1 MRNWERSQK
10 LLSLIKKWHFD
21 NIALFEYHDEPLA
34 TSNKLDKKVKGTI
47 IRKRFT
53 QARQLVNQEL
63 LKKEK
68 QRIGQE
74 FIGYITD
81 VDTSWQ
87 DVMLVV
93 RPELSAPD
101 IDPYDEITL
110 DKVTAVYNENNSVD
124 IGDKINY
131 IA

>member
-1 MRNWERSQK
+1 MGRELKEKVESYIWNIRKIFPNAYIRTNFIIGFPWETEKDHKK

-47 IRKRFT
+47 IKKKEFT

-74 FIGYITD
+74 
-81 VDTSWQ
+81 
-87 DVMLVV
+87 L
-93 RPELSAPD
+93 
-101 IDPYDEITL
+101 
-110 DKVTAVYNENNSVD
+110 
-124 IGDKINY
+124 
-131 IA
+131 

>member
-1 MRNWERSQK
+1 
-10 LLSLIKKWHFD
+10 
-21 NIALFEYHDEPLA
+21 
-34 TSNKLDKKVKGTI
+34 
-47 IRKRFT
+47 
-53 QARQLVNQEL
+53 
-63 LKKEK
+63 
-68 QRIGQE
+68 
-74 FIGYITD
+74 
-81 VDTSWQ
+81 
-87 DVMLVV
+87 VV